1 MWKLPLKTIAVVS
14 ALSVGAI
21 ALADTA
27 DARPRHRGHG
37 GAVAAAIA
45 GIAIGAII
53 AETTSRRNS
62 RYYDDRYYDDRR
74 YYAPPPPPRHYRAP
88 PPPRRDYS
96 YGGPK
101 PWTPAWYSYCT
112 TRYRSFDPRSGTFQP
127 YHGPR
132 RMCR

>member
-1 MWKLPLKTIAVVS
+1 MWKFPIKAIAVVS

-45 GIAIGAII
+45 GLAVGAII
-53 AETTSRRNS
+53 AGTASRRNDY
-62 RYYDDRYYDDRR
+62 YYDDR
-74 YYAPPPPPRHYRAP
+74 RHYRAP
-88 PPPRRDYS
+88 PPPRYYNAPPPRRSYS
-96 YGGPK
+96 YAPR
-101 PWTPAWYSYCT
+101 PWTSAWYSYCSNKF
-112 TRYRSFDPRSGTFQP
+112 RSFDPRSGTYQP

>member
-45 GIAIGAII
+45 GLAVGAII
-53 AETTSRRNS
+53 AGTASRRHD
-62 RYYDDRYYDDRR
+62 YYYDDRR
-74 YYAPPPPPRHYRAP
+74 YYRAPPPPPRYYRAP
-88 PPPRRDYS
+88 PPRRSYS
-96 YGGPK
+96 YAPR

-112 TRYRSFDPRSGTFQP
+112 SKYRSFDPRSGTFQP